1 MDRSSITQYSFRKNL
16 PLEFE
21 LIDLSLLYEQHGEKL
36 TSPHR
41 TSFYHVLWYQDKS
54 TNLMIDFEPIRVH
67 SNSLLFLKKGIVQ
80 QFSSVKAKGKVL
92 LFTEEFVARH
102 SEAFTFLKSTI
113 LFNDLL
119 ETAQLQLTAG
129 DLTIPRIFESIKDE
143 FAPDPDHF
151 QPGILLN
158 YLHILLQVS
167 ERMYRHGGFREI
179 KKSADLDYT
188 LLFRDELESHYKS
201 VRQVSHYA
209 ELLNV
214 TEKRLSA
221 ATNKV
226 LGKTP
231 KEIIDERVMLEGK
244 RLLAHTWLSVKEIGY
259 SLGFDEP
266 TNFIKYFRKHSGK
279 TPVEF
284 REQFTK

>member
-1 MDRSSITQYSFRKNL
+1 MDRSTITQYSFRKNL
-16 PLEFE
+16 PSEFE
-21 LIDLSLLYEQHGEKL
+21 IIDLSSLYEQHGDKL
-36 TSPHR
+36 ASPHR
-41 TSFYHVLWYQDKS
+41 TAFYHIIWHQDKS
-54 TNLMIDFEPIRVH
+54 TNPKVDFKPIRVH

-80 QFSSVKAKGKVL
+80 QFNNVKAKGKAL

-102 SEAFTFLKSTI
+102 PEALTFLKSTI

-119 ETAQLQLTAG
+119 ETAQLRLSAG
-129 DLTIPRIFESIKDE
+129 DLTIPRVFEAIEGE
-143 FAPDPDHF
+143 FARDPDHF
-151 QPGILLN
+151 QPGVLLN

-167 ERMYRHGGFREI
+167 ERMYRKEGFREI

-188 LLFRDELESHYKS
+188 LLFRDELESHYKTI
-201 VRQVSHYA
+201 RQVSQYA
-209 ELLNV
+209 KLLSV
-214 TEKRLSA
+214 TEKRLNA
-221 ATNKV
+221 ATARI
-226 LGKTP
+226 LGKPP

-279 TPVEF
+279 TPIEF
-284 REQFTK
+284 REQFSK